1 MLQRI
6 VLPALTLLLLALVL
20 TDRIARRWPGD
31 QAPQDADSAVTTSLA
46 SRPSPPPQPAAAGRV
61 MAPPSSDLQ
70 VRRATRQLI
79 ANEGTATYLDSML
92 LTTDSVV
99 RRWPDRNGR
108 ALRVVLLEGGPADYQ
123 PRMAAAVRAALA
135 TWQSVAG
142 VRFDEV
148 LDTLNADVTVR
159 WIDHFEYDRVGQ
171 TDLSWDQYGR
181 VKRAAITLALRTGE
195 GVVLPDPAL
204 TSVAVHETGH
214 ALGLPHSADTLD
226 VMFPSTHVVEP
237 SDRDRRSLAL
247 LYRLPPGPVQD
258 VVPRTMRRRPAP

>member
-6 VLPALTLLLLALVL
+6 VLPVVTLVL
-20 TDRIARRWPGD
+20 LVLVLADRIGRRLPGD
-31 QAPQDADSAVTTSLA
+31 PSSGDAEPGVTASLA
-46 SRPSPPPQPAAAGRV
+46 SRPSAPPGPARAGQPAPV
-61 MAPPSSDLQ
+61 PSADLQ

-79 ANEGTATYLDSML
+79 AGEGAATYLDSML

-148 LDTLNADVTVR
+148 LDTLNAEVTVR
-159 WIDHFEYDRVGQ
+159 WIDHFAYDRVGQ

-258 VVPRTMRRRPAP
+258 VVPRTMRRRPAQ